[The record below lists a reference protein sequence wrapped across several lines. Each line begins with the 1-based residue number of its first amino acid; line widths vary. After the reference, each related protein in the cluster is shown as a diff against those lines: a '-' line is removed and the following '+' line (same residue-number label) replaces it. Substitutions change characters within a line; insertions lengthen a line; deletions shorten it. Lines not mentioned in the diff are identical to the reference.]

1 MSKRIYVQEI
11 GNPEDK
17 LIFIEFVGFAHE
29 LTINAVVEQFKSK
42 GFDVMWGANN

>member
-11 GNPEDK
+11 GDPEDK
-17 LIFIEFVGFAHE
+17 LVFIEFVGLAHDLVIE
-29 LTINAVVEQFKSK
+29 SVVKQFKDR